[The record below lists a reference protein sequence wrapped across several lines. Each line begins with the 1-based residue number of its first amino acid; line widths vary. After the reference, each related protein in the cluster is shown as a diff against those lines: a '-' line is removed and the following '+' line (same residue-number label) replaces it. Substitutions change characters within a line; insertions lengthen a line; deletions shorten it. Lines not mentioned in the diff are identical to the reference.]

1 MTEARAPILCRAVAV
16 FALVFFAVGAAAGG
30 ETLSLFPHSDA
41 GSLESTP
48 AFSLFAGPLP
58 WKGEGSVFGLPAA
71 EPDPVPEESVPA
83 PKRRCVLI
91 QCVSEPIPPASKLF
105 STPVVLWTSLNL
117 LVGFIDGIEGPA
129 HYGFGSFHF
138 TNEGYFQTWT
148 YGGGADKASHFVI
161 SANVAGLA
169 YDAYRLNGLSPDQS
183 LWLALGGTVVAGT
196 LVEIGDGLTPYG
208 FSPQD
213 LVADTLGASAEV
225 VLKRTGT
232 DDLFGFRIGK
242 VPTTIPASVLGD
254 RTGTLGLDYTNEIY
268 TADLKFEGLF
278 TRLETKPGIA
288 RFFLSS
294 FVFMTK
300 GYGYAPPIP
309 ERYQEIGFEV
319 GLNFPEILKAV
330 GVSNETWWGDALLR
344 AFQFFRIPYTQIG
357 AYYNLTNQ
365 KWYGPG
371 APYHFY

>member
-1 MTEARAPILCRAVAV
+1 MTTVPAPVLCRAVAGL
-16 FALVFFAVGAAAGG
+16 AIVFFAVGAGAGAVP
-30 ETLSLFPHSDA
+30 LSLLPPPDA
-41 GSLESTP
+41 GTLEPAP

-58 WKGEGSVFGLPAA
+58 WGGEGALFGPTAMV
-71 EPDPVPEESVPA
+71 PDPVTEESVPA
-83 PKRRCVLI
+83 PTRRCVLI
-91 QCVSEPIPPASKLF
+91 QCVTEPIAPASKLF

-117 LVGFIDGIEGPA
+117 LVGIIDGIEGPA

-183 LWLALGGTVVAGT
+183 FWLALGSTVVAGT
-196 LVEIGDGLTPYG
+196 FVEIGDGLTPYG

-225 VLKRTGT
+225 VFKRTGT
-232 DDLFGFRIGK
+232 DDLLGFRIGK

-278 TRLETKPGIA
+278 TRLESKPGIA

-319 GLNFPEILKAV
+319 GLNFPEILKAF

-344 AFQFFRIPYTQIG
+344 AFRFFRIPYTQIG